1 MFQYI
6 TDKIRGRRKRL
17 LHDYIAIF
25 IIMGMVLLLSFL
37 IIGYIA
43 NSTTMEQ
50 SRNSSRVIYKQAREQ
65 LEQVEEDLQNMYMNV
80 VKNDS
85 VLAFLEAADSY
96 ERWEMLESVQG
107 MVGMN
112 RRINRNLENI
122 IFYDEDG
129 NLIFALGNVF
139 LDKPELELNEMLNFS
154 GRMWDEATKQACFEV
169 GLPIYKEETDGYTL
183 LGSAYLLFNVGNLQE
198 IMDRALLNRDS
209 AIAIVDGNG
218 RAIVK
223 SGQWEDYYGDFETAL
238 EDKKRLVYA
247 DYIGTTGWRIVNVIP
262 KKALL
267 TGAEQM
273 RNITYVTFLAV
284 VSMMIF
290 LCAMLYKRIIYP
302 ISRQTAFM
310 AGFTEDTHQ
319 RIEVL
324 EENEIGEMAHKM
336 NQMLDDIEKLNGEII
351 ESNRKYL
358 EMEYAKKQTE
368 MIAYRSQINPHF
380 LYNTFNCIRG
390 MALYHGEKEIAELTM
405 ALSSFFR
412 YSVQGEETVT
422 VREALENLQRYAR
435 IIQYRFNGK
444 HRVEVEA
451 SREVYLVKIPKMLLQ
466 PLVENAV
473 LHGLETKV
481 DGGVVHVAVSGTEQK
496 IVAVVK
502 DNGQGFPKE
511 TLVQLRQAMECY
523 DREGTIPDDG
533 HGIGFLNVYRRLRL
547 FYGTAAEFTVE
558 SRAGEG
564 TEITMVL
571 PVGGR

>member
-223 SGQWEDYYGDFETAL
+223 AGQWEDYYGDFETAL

-390 MALYHGEKEIAELTM
+390 MA
-405 ALSSFFR
+405 
-412 YSVQGEETVT
+412 
-422 VREALENLQRYAR
+422 
-435 IIQYRFNGK
+435 
-444 HRVEVEA
+444 
-451 SREVYLVKIPKMLLQ
+451 P
-466 PLVENAV
+466 
-473 LHGLETKV
+473 
-481 DGGVVHVAVSGTEQK
+481 
-496 IVAVVK
+496 
-502 DNGQGFPKE
+502 
-511 TLVQLRQAMECY
+511 
-523 DREGTIPDDG
+523 
-533 HGIGFLNVYRRLRL
+533 
-547 FYGTAAEFTVE
+547 
-558 SRAGEG
+558 
-564 TEITMVL
+564 
-571 PVGGR
+571 